1 MYAVISTGGKQYKV
15 SAGDEVF
22 VERLSGD
29 EGKKLNFDVL
39 AINADG
45 KGLVFGSPFVKEATV
60 AGTIIKNGKGKK
72 ITVFTYKP
80 KKGEKRKLGHRQPYS
95 KVQITELKYKDLS
108 ESIKDSKIKAE
119 NKNTDETAK
128 KAKDKALEKTT
139 SDGQLKA
146 KTKKTVADASKK
158 SK

>member
-1 MYAVISTGGKQYKV
+1 MYAVISTGGKQYRV

-29 EGKKLNFDVL
+29 EGKKIKFDVL

-45 KGLVFGSPFVKEATV
+45 KSLVYGSPFVKEAAV
-60 AGTIIKNGKGKK
+60 SGLIIKNGKGKK

-108 ESIKDSKIKAE
+108 ESVENSKVKAKNKDTDKI
-119 NKNTDETAK
+119 AK
-128 KAKDKALEKTT
+128 KAKDKTLEKTT
-139 SDGQLKA
+139 SDSQLKT
-146 KTKKTVADASKK
+146 KTKKVEADDTSK
-158 SK
+158 